1 MNRNRKDAYSHNN
14 RNNVVMN
21 EHIKSKDIRVIDDD
35 GTSLGV
41 ISKNEALNLA
51 KQKQLDLIL
60 TVENAIP
67 PVCRIISLN
76 KYNYEIKKREKENA
90 KKARASQIQIKE
102 VKFRPGIGQHDLD
115 IKLKHAQE
123 FIDKGSKVKLT
134 VQMRGRENAKSSDVF
149 NHFKEAFNALENY
162 KYDAPLKMAGNRI
175 IGVVIKDG

>member
-1 MNRNRKDAYSHNN
+1 MNKNRNDSYSHNK
-14 RNNVVMN
+14 RNNVIMN
-21 EHIKSKDIRVIDDD
+21 ERITSKEVRVIDED
-35 GTSLGV
+35 GTALGI
-41 ISKNEALNLA
+41 ISKHEALNLA

-67 PVCRIISLN
+67 PVCKIISLN

-102 VKFRPGIGQHDLD
+102 VKFRPGIGQNDLN

-149 NHFKEAFNALENY
+149 NHFKEAFEVLENY